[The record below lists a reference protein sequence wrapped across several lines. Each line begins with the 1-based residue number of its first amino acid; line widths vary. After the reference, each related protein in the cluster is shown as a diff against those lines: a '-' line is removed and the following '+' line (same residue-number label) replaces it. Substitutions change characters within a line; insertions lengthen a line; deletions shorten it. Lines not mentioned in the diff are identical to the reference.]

1 MWVSK
6 RDVNGREVWGYPA
19 RLLVRGAHCVRLEA
33 FFDRPDTWLH
43 GMLLGRGDR
52 FVETFYSDRWYNI
65 FEIHARQDDALR
77 GQYCNVGYPAVLG
90 AEVISYRDLAL
101 DLLVFPDGRQVVLD
115 EDEFAALP
123 PEHDAHDGRHD
134 EVRFG
139 SEGGDAPDEEF
150 GDDQEPD
157 QEEVELIEREG
168 DCAQFRIRF
177 HWDNKTEQGADGDES
192 GEDEGNPFPLE
203 IAIPNVADKVHTEKQ
218 GKLDEQKR
226 AHPDFGAAFF
236 QLAAQGF

>member
-1 MWVSK
+1 MRVSK

-52 FVETFYSDRWYNI
+52 FLETFYSDRWYNI
-65 FEIHARQDDALR
+65 FEIHARQDGALR
-77 GQYCNVGYPAVLG
+77 GWYCNVGYPALLG

-123 PEHDAHDGRHD
+123 LDAWTRAQARRALMTLQR
-134 EVRFG
+134 RFAA
-139 SEGGDAPDEEF
+139 GGNLNWMTCAP
-150 GDDQEPD
+150 
-157 QEEVELIEREG
+157 
-168 DCAQFRIRF
+168 
-177 HWDNKTEQGADGDES
+177 
-192 GEDEGNPFPLE
+192 
-203 IAIPNVADKVHTEKQ
+203 
-218 GKLDEQKR
+218 
-226 AHPDFGAAFF
+226 
-236 QLAAQGF
+236 